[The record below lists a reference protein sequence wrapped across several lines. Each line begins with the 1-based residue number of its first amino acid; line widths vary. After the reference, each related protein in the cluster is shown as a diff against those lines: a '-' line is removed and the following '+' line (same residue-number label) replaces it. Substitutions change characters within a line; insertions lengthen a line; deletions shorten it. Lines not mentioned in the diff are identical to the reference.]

1 MNLLKMKPEAEHQS
15 NRERELSELVDGCY
29 AIVELYKPQSPS
41 QDAWRKNWLKKAKK
55 LVTGCDSLWH

>member
-1 MNLLKMKPEAEHQS
+1 MKPKAEYQS